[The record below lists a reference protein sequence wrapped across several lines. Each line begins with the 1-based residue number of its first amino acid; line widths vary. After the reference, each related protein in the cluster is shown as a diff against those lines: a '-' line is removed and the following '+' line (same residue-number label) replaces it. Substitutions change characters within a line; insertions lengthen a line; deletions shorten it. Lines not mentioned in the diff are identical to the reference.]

1 MGKRSFLFKL
11 VLGIFLGLFVL
22 TQVQAETIYPTGLK
36 AKKGYLAVSPDGEKV
51 VFETNYFSHGLRL
64 LDTKTKTISVI
75 PQNAGRTLG
84 HPRWSPDGSRI
95 VLVSTAIENNYFNL
109 DDMKIVLLDTKNW
122 NEKIISASQG
132 VNIFPFFSQDGKQV
146 YYFKGKKREEGKT
159 PAADY
164 DLYSIDLDS
173 YQETRLTY
181 KEFYQVNRGDDN
193 GQNIVITGEKMES
206 ERQKQQKQPQI
217 VSLLETPFQSFI
229 KKILAIMNIFI
240 ENKKS
245 DGHKNSYNE
254 LLESL
259 SWEKLYRIDKKTKA
273 ISMIDVHDPENF
285 FEFRSPRYR
294 RSKEIYFISK
304 RKSLQSEWFLSK
316 ADQDGSNPKVLQK
329 VSIVGGFDIAQET
342 GDIFI
347 IDKIGEE
354 MVITKL

>member
-22 TQVQAETIYPTGLK
+22 MQVQAETVYPTGLK
-36 AKKGYLAVSPDGEKV
+36 ANKGYLAVSPDGEKV
-51 VFETNYFSHGLRL
+51 VFETTYFSHGLRL

-75 PQNAGRTLG
+75 PQNAGRTLI
-84 HPRWSPDGSRI
+84 HPRWSPNGSRI
-95 VLVSTAIENNYFNL
+95 VLVSAAIENDYLNL

-159 PAADY
+159 PATDY

-181 KEFYQVNRGDDN
+181 KEFHQVNRGDDN
-193 GQNIVITGEKMES
+193 GHNIVITGEKMKLEK
-206 ERQKQQKQPQI
+206 QKQKRSPI
-217 VSLLETPFQSFI
+217 VSLLEMPFQYFI
-229 KKILAIMNIFI
+229 KEIITIMNIFI
-240 ENKKS
+240 EHKKS

-254 LLESL
+254 FLESL
-259 SWEKLYRIDKKTKA
+259 SWEKLYRIEKKTKA

-285 FEFRSPRYR
+285 FEFCSPRYR

-304 RKSLQSEWFLSK
+304 RKSLQSGWFLSK
-316 ADQDGSNPKVLQK
+316 ADQDGSNPKVLQEL
-329 VSIVGGFDIAQET
+329 SIVGGFDIAQET

-354 MVITKL
+354 IVIKKL

>member
-22 TQVQAETIYPTGLK
+22 MQVQAETIYPTGLK
-36 AKKGYLAVSPDGEKV
+36 ANKGYLAVSPDGEKV

-75 PQNAGRTLG
+75 PQNAERALI

-95 VLVSTAIENNYFNL
+95 VLISAAIENNYFNL

-159 PAADY
+159 PAANY

-181 KEFYQVNRGDDN
+181 KEFHQVNRGDDN
-193 GQNIVITGEKMES
+193 GHNIVITAEKMEL
-206 ERQKQQKQPQI
+206 EKQKRKRSPI
-217 VSLLETPFQSFI
+217 VSLLEMPFQYFI
-229 KKILAIMNIFI
+229 KEIITIMNIFI
-240 ENKKS
+240 EHKKS
-245 DGHKNSYNE
+245 DEHKNSYNK

-273 ISMIDVHDPENF
+273 ISIIDVHDPENF
-285 FEFRSPRYR
+285 FEFCSPRYHQ
-294 RSKEIYFISK
+294 SKEIYFISK
-304 RKSLQSEWFLSK
+304 RKPLQSGWFLSK
-316 ADQDGSNPKVLQK
+316 AEQDGSNPKVLQEL
-329 VSIVGGFDIAQET
+329 SIVGGFDIAQET

-354 MVITKL
+354 IVIKKL

>member
-22 TQVQAETIYPTGLK
+22 MQVQAETVYPTGLK

-51 VFETNYFSHGLRL
+51 IFETNYFSHGLRL

-159 PAADY
+159 PAANY
-164 DLYSIDLDS
+164 DLYSIDLES

-181 KEFYQVNRGDDN
+181 KEFFQVNRGDDN

-206 ERQKQQKQPQI
+206 EKQKQQKQPQI

-304 RKSLQSEWFLSK
+304 RKSLQSGWFLSK

-329 VSIVGGFDIAQET
+329 VSIVDGFDIAQET

-347 IDKIGEE
+347 IDKIREE
-354 MVITKL
+354 IVIKKL